1 MSFMT
6 LAVGCS
12 SVKDNTPDAFEDYP
26 TFDGEWNEM
35 TYSPAETRFQ
45 VWAPTASEAR
55 VLLYEKGEGGSTYRM
70 ITMKRNSSGVWTAS
84 VEGDLK
90 GKFYTFNVKIGDM
103 WQGDTPGVMA
113 KAVGVMVIVP
123 LLST

>member
-70 ITMKRNSSGVWTAS
+70 ITMKKNSSGVWTAS
-84 VEGDLK
+84 VDGDLK
-90 GKFYTFNVKIGDM
+90 GKFYTFSAPIIG
-103 WQGDTPGVMA
+103 A
-113 KAVGVMVIVP
+113 
-123 LLST
+123 

>member
-6 LAVGCS
+6 FAVGCS

-45 VWAPTASEAR
+45 GMGAYRKRSAGAAVRKRRGRLYLSYDNDEEKFFRR
-55 VLLYEKGEGGSTYRM
+55 VDSLGRG
-70 ITMKRNSSGVWTAS
+70 
-84 VEGDLK
+84 
-90 GKFYTFNVKIGDM
+90 
-103 WQGDTPGVMA
+103 
-113 KAVGVMVIVP
+113 
-123 LLST
+123 